1 MAEGSVSNIYFRSTR
16 RIGARHTSVLIEYSN
31 CKQYLQLLTNSLRQG
46 PLSVSLVSLFVPSYY
61 FWYIRRSDRST
72 YSNCEQICRQLP
84 HNFSMYDIHRTIRYY
99 FLSLV
104 IYLHTYIHKS
114 DRIQYLLVLRS
125 RVTCE
130 SCGKS
135 IFQTVEDHKMP
146 CKQIRRYGLCMYWCS
161 RNIHFDWFH
170 RQFMECYLFSFFFLV
185 LYTSKTYL
193 FSSCLCFLCNG
204 LCEFCLA
211 HFVFARTISLARVP
225 LVVSRKQA
233 QKFLGIALVHILGST
248 VLFTIG
254 PLFLDWISYK
264 STQLYVRR
272 TDQFNRK
279 YRTDHTYSK

>member
-1 MAEGSVSNIYFRSTR
+1 
-16 RIGARHTSVLIEYSN
+16 
-31 CKQYLQLLTNSLRQG
+31 
-46 PLSVSLVSLFVPSYY
+46 
-61 FWYIRRSDRST
+61 
-72 YSNCEQICRQLP
+72 
-84 HNFSMYDIHRTIRYY
+84 
-99 FLSLV
+99 
-104 IYLHTYIHKS
+104 
-114 DRIQYLLVLRS
+114 
-125 RVTCE
+125 
-130 SCGKS
+130 
-135 IFQTVEDHKMP
+135 MP